1 MNPSSSADLFGH
13 LAPLLWLRPQWLW
26 ALLALPALAWLWL
39 RRGRLSNVWRGRVD
53 AHLLPHLL
61 ESSSDRRSRIAA
73 VAAALAYVVAVVALA
88 GPSWSQSEQPL
99 WQGRTPLVI
108 ALDLSSRTL
117 AADLPPSRLAQAKA
131 KLSSLLAQ
139 RSGGQIALV
148 VYADDAYTVAPLT
161 DDPRNLQ
168 VFLDSLAPDIM
179 PGDGQ
184 RADRAIQWSARL
196 LRQGG
201 FARGQILLITDRADP
216 RERRAADV
224 AADQGYRVSVLG
236 LGNSAGAPF
245 QRPDGR
251 IVMARLDVDSLRA
264 LAAEGKGR
272 YEAITR
278 DDSDL
283 RALGVLAPDSA
294 EVGARQ
300 GEKGLARED
309 DGYWLLPVLMLLALF
324 AFRRRSGVAAV
335 VVLCL
340 WLPMAP
346 GHAQS
351 LWRRADQAA
360 HERIEQGNQ
369 AYRAGRFEQAAGLY
383 QRADG
388 VDAQYNLGNALARQQ
403 QYPEAIQAYDRA
415 LKLQPGM
422 ADAIANKRAVEE
434 AMKRKPPPSGEGQ
447 NDKSPKPNDDPS
459 QSQKPSDDSKS
470 KSASDKPDPDKGDPN
485 KPSQPSKGDGEPN
498 DAGQPPPTDP
508 EAQRKAD
515 AAQREQMQRELER
528 QAKESKAGPKGE
540 REPARTPAQRERKL
554 ANDAWL
560 KRVPDDPG
568 ALLREKFKIE
578 YARRQMQQLK
588 GD

>member
-1 MNPSSSADLFGH
+1 MSAGLFEN
-13 LAPLLWLRPQWLW
+13 LAPLAWLRPQWLW
-26 ALLALPALAWLWL
+26 ALLALPALAWLWA

-61 ESSSDRRSRIAA
+61 ESQMDRRSRVAA
-73 VAAALAYVVAVVALA
+73 VAAALAYLIAVLALA
-88 GPSWSQSEQPL
+88 GPSWSRSEQPL
-99 WQGRTPLVI
+99 WQGSMPLVI

-131 KLSSLLAQ
+131 KLSSLLSL

-161 DDPRNLQ
+161 DDPRNLR
-168 VFLDSLAPDIM
+168 VFLDALAPDIM

-196 LRQGG
+196 LRQAG

-216 RERRAADV
+216 REHRAASV
-224 AADQGYRVSVLG
+224 AAASGYRVSVLG
-236 LGNSAGAPF
+236 LGNNAGAPF

-251 IVMARLDVDSLRA
+251 IVMARLDTESLRE
-264 LAAEGKGR
+264 LAAKGKGDYR
-272 YEAITR
+272 PITR

-283 RALGVLAPDSA
+283 RALGVLAPSNADI
-294 EVGARQ
+294 GAKQ
-300 GEKGLARED
+300 GEKSLARDD
-309 DGYWLLPVLMLLALF
+309 DGYWLLPLLMLLALF
-324 AFRRRSGVAAV
+324 GFRRRNGAAAALL
-335 VVLCL
+335 LCL

-346 GHAQS
+346 GQAQS
-351 LWRRADQAA
+351 LWQRADQAG
-360 HERIEQGNQ
+360 HERIEQGNR
-369 AYRAGRFEQAAGLY
+369 AYREGRFEQAAGLY
-383 QRADG
+383 KRADG
-388 VDAQYNLGNALARQQ
+388 ADAQYNLGNALARQG

-415 LKLQPGM
+415 LKQQPGM

-434 AMKRKPPPSGEGQ
+434 AMKRKPPPKGEGQ
-447 NDKSPKPNDDPS
+447 DGKQPKPNGDPS
-459 QSQKPSDDSKS
+459 QDNKPSDGSQSPSGSGKN
-470 KSASDKPDPDKGDPN
+470 DPN
-485 KPSQPSKGDGEPN
+485 KPNPNQPDPNKPPQSPADSQS
-498 DAGQPPPTDP
+498 GQPPPTDP

-528 QAKESKAGPKGE
+528 QAKDDKAGPKGE
-540 REPARTPAQRERKL
+540 REPTPTPAQRERKL

-578 YARRQMQQLK
+578 YARRQMQALR